1 MIVVTGAAGFIGS
14 VQIGLLNE
22 AGYDQIIAVD
32 DFNRLEKNYNLG
44 GKQVHSLIH
53 RDEFILWFDRNAAQ
67 VDVVFHLG
75 ARTDTISKDKELFE
89 RLNLNYTKRLWDIC
103 TEHNVRFYYASSAA
117 TYGDGA
123 FGFDDNMENP
133 SRLQPLNAYAQ
144 SKQSFDLWLQQQEI
158 KPKHWAGF
166 KFFNVYGPNEYHKG
180 RMASV
185 VLHAHRQIEET
196 GVVKLFKS
204 HHSDYTDGEQSRDFI
219 YVKDV
224 CQVLVDFYQK
234 DYTNDIYNLGT
245 GKARS
250 FKSLVLALFTALK
263 LDAKIEYIDTPEH
276 LRKQYQYFTE
286 AKMDKLAAAGHPCAF
301 KTIEEGVL
309 DYAVNYL
316 SSGEIV

>member
-32 DFNRLEKNYNLG
+32 DFNRIDKNYNLG
-44 GKQVHSLIH
+44 GKKVHSLIH
-53 RDEFILWFDRNAAQ
+53 RDEFIFWFERNAAQ

-75 ARTDTISKDKELFE
+75 ARTDTISKEEQLFE
-89 RLNLNYTKRLWDIC
+89 RLNLNYSKRLWEIS
-103 TEHNVRFYYASSAA
+103 TKHKVQFYYASSAA
-117 TYGDGA
+117 TYGDGSL
-123 FGFDDNMENP
+123 GFDDNMKDA
-133 SRLQPLNAYAQ
+133 SLLKPLNSYAR
-144 SKQSFDLWLQQQEI
+144 SKQAFDLWLQKQD
-158 KPKHWAGF
+158 KPEHWAGF
-166 KFFNVYGPNEYHKG
+166 KFFNVYGPNEYHKA

-185 VLHAHRQIEET
+185 VLHAHRQIQET

-204 HHSDYTDGEQSRDFI
+204 HHPDYADGAQSRDFI

-224 CQVLVDFYQK
+224 CQVLIDFYQK
-234 DYTNDIYNLGT
+234 DFANNIYNLGT

-250 FKSLVLALFTALK
+250 FKSLVMALFSALD
-263 LDAKIEYIDTPEH
+263 LEAKIEYIDTPEH
-276 LRKQYQYFTE
+276 LRNQYQYFTE
-286 AKMDKLAAAGHPCAF
+286 AKMDKLSLAGHPCKF

-316 SSGEIV
+316 QTGEIV